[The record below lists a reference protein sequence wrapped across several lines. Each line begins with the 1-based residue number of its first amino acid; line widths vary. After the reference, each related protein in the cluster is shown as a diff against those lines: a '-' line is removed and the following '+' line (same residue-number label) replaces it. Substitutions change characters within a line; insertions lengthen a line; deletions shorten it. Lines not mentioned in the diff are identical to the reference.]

1 MLQTYKAI
9 LRGNRLEWSGEVP
22 EQVKSEQPLEVHV
35 TILQDTAASSEVIAQ
50 GKKMAEAL
58 EKLAAAYALSD
69 IVDPSAWQREQ
80 RLDRPLPGRE
90 G

>member
-1 MLQTYKAI
+1 MLRTYKAI

-50 GKKMAEAL
+50 GKRMAEAL
-58 EKLAAAYALSD
+58 EKLAAAHAFSD

-80 RLDRPLPGRE
+80 RRDRPLPGRE